1 MDLTERVKAMLIG
14 ALKLDLTA
22 DQIADDAP
30 LFSDKE
36 GLRLDSL
43 DALQLAVSVE
53 ETFGVAVADEAAGK
67 DAFRSVRTL
76 ATYIQT
82 HSAVSS
88 TLK

>member
-1 MDLTERVKAMLIG
+1 MELTERVKMMLIS
-14 ALKLDLTA
+14 ALKLDLTI

-53 ETFGVAVADEAAGK
+53 ETFGVPVADEAAGK
-67 DAFRSVRTL
+67 EAFRSVRTL
-76 ATYIQT
+76 ADYVRA
-82 HSAVSS
+82 HS
-88 TLK
+88 K